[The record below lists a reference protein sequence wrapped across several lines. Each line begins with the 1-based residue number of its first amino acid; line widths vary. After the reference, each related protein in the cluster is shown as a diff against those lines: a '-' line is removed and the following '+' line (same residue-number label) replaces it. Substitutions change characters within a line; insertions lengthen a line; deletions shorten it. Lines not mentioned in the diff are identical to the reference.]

1 MAIYLVRRLFLVVPT
16 LFLIFLI
23 NFAVLQFLPGGPVE
37 QYISRLEGIQ
47 GGIVGRVT
55 GGGGGAD
62 VLEDLSGG
70 AGVDIAG
77 GGGEGAAA
85 GRYRGAQGLPPEFL
99 AELERRFGLDLPL
112 HQRFARTLVNYLKLD
127 FGDSFFRNRPVVDL
141 IIEKLPVSISLGLW
155 STLIIYLV
163 CIPLGI
169 AKAVRDGTRFDL
181 STSIIINVAY
191 AIPGFLLGLLLIVVF
206 ASGQFVS
213 WFPIRGLTSD
223 NFDDLSAAGKALD
236 YLHHIILPV
245 ISLSIGG
252 FAGLTLLTKN
262 SFLDQIRRQYVV
274 TARARGLSERR
285 VLYGHVFRNAMLI
298 VIAGFPATLISLL
311 FTGSVLIETLFS
323 LDGLGLLGFEAAF
336 QRDYPIVLGSL
347 YVFTLIGLLLGIIA
361 DLTYTW
367 VDPRIDFE
375 SRDI

>member
-1 MAIYLVRRLFLVVPT
+1 MVAYLIRRMFLVIPT
-16 LFLIFLI
+16 LFFIFII
-23 NFAVLQFLPGGPVE
+23 NFTVLQFLPGGPIE
-37 QYISRLEGIQ
+37 QYISNLEGIQ
-47 GGIVGRVT
+47 GGIIDRVT
-55 GGGGGAD
+55 GSGGSEILEDGGGGQ
-62 VLEDLSGG
+62 
-70 AGVDIAG
+70 
-77 GGGEGAAA
+77 
-85 GRYRGAQGLPPEFL
+85 YRGARGLPPEFL
-99 AELERRFGLDLPL
+99 RELEQRFGLDLPL
-112 HQRFARTLVNYLKLD
+112 HQRFTRTLVNYIKFD
-127 FGDSFFRNRPVVDL
+127 FGDSFFRNKPVVEL
-141 IIEKLPVSISLGLW
+141 IIEKLPISISLGLW

-163 CIPLGI
+163 SIPLGI
-169 AKAVRDGTRFDL
+169 AKAVRDGSRFDL
-181 STSIIINVAY
+181 STSIIINIAY

-213 WFPIRGLTSD
+213 WFPLRGLVSD
-223 NFDDLSAAGKALD
+223 NFENLNTTQKILD
-236 YLHHIILPV
+236 YFHHLILPV

-274 TARARGLSERR
+274 TARARGLSERK
-285 VLYGHVFRNAMLI
+285 VLYKHVFRNAMLI

-347 YVFTLIGLLLGIIA
+347 YVFTLMGLVLGIIA
-361 DLTYTW
+361 DLAYTW

-375 SRDI
+375 SRDT